1 MDERGRRIQNIFP
14 DDDYSTMSEKIMN
27 EIIKFFTTTLN
38 RPEILNRFGD
48 NFVVFDFIRPPV
60 DKLIL
65 LKNLNIIKDNLLKQK
80 NCQFDF
86 DDEFSDKFLKY
97 YVAENLH
104 MGGRGIINK
113 IETEIK
119 NGISNFMFEQD
130 KSDNFNFRVYID
142 ENKLVNF
149 ELY

>member
-1 MDERGRRIQNIFP
+1 MG
-14 DDDYSTMSEKIMN
+14 
-27 EIIKFFTTTLN
+27 EIIRFFTTTLN

-60 DKLIL
+60 DKLIFQ
-65 LKNLNIIKDNLLKQK
+65 KNMNVIKQNLLKQK
-80 NCQFDF
+80 NCTFEYDNQFTDL
-86 DDEFSDKFLKY
+86 FLKH

-119 NGISNFMFEQD
+119 NGITNFMYEQEQ
-130 KSDNFNFRVYID
+130 SESLNFKVFID
-142 ENKLVNF
+142 ANNSVEF
-149 ELY
+149 ELLP